1 MKNRKII
8 KSIIVLLTCFIFI
21 LPVHAAT
28 DTKLQNDS
36 AKDLVKLNLLK
47 GYPDGSLGLQNKI
60 KRSEFITFVVR
71 MLGYENTVDTSSI
84 KVSFKDIDKK
94 HWAYNNIKVALKY
107 KLVSGYPDNTIAP
120 EKNVSYAEALTV
132 IIRALGYE
140 SSLSGNWPD
149 NVINK
154 ANALG
159 ISKNVELPGKQEIT
173 RGDMSV
179 LVHNSLTVDFAK

>member
-1 MKNRKII
+1 MKKCLLI
-8 KSIIVLLTCFIFI
+8 KVLIVLFICFTFI
-21 LPVHAAT
+21 IPVNAAFANN
-28 DTKLQNDS
+28 LQNDY

-71 MLGYENTVDTSSI
+71 MLGYENNVDVSDV

-107 KLVSGYPDNTIAP
+107 KLISGYPDNTIAP
-120 EKNVSYAEALTV
+120 EKYVSYAEAVTV

-140 SSLSGNWPD
+140 NGLAGNWPD
-149 NVINK
+149 NVISK
-154 ANALG
+154 ATALG
-159 ISKNVELPGKQEIT
+159 ACKDVELPSKQEIT

-179 LVHNSLTVDFAK
+179 LVHNSLTINFGN